1 MSMLPSGF
9 FVIRRSGSAF
19 EIKGGGF
26 GHGTGMSQTGANEL
40 AQAGKG
46 YEEILQYYFPGT
58 EVRSES

>member
-9 FVIRRSGSAF
+9 FVLDKSGNSY

-40 AQAGKG
+40 AQAGKS
-46 YEEILQYYFPGT
+46 YEEILKYYFDGV
-58 EVRSES
+58 EVGEN